1 MITADKLQTL
11 ITFTPKALAHALAS
25 NGYSGH
31 SFESAE
37 FVGISNGGEFV
48 YKVKFYD
55 EAGTGEIETAKVYLT
70 YHHAG
75 NYVTADF

>member
-11 ITFTPKALAHALAS
+11 ITFTPKALAHALAD
-25 NGYSGH
+25 NGYAGH

-55 EAGTGEIETAKVYLT
+55 EAGTGEVETAKVFLT
-70 YHHAG
+70 YHHNG
-75 NYVTADF
+75 NFVTVDF